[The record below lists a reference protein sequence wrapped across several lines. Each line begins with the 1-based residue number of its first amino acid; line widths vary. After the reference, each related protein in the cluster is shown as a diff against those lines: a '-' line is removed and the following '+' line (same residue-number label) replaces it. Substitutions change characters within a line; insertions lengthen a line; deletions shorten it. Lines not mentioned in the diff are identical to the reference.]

1 MAGYQV
7 HVSKPVEASELLAT
21 VASVAGRTAETPAVS
36 PVKSS

>member
-21 VASVAGRTAETPAVS
+21 VASVAGRTAEAPA
-36 PVKSS
+36 